1 MLKGKIPVG
10 SQMDTMN
17 DPNSYANNSGLCGMQ
32 IQVPC
37 PEDLSPTE
45 PPEVVSKETWFSWEG
60 AGIGYAVG
68 LLVAVGVLYLTEYL
82 SLLNL
87 YITSVNREGIKSLTI
102 QVMHAVYGSSKQC

>member
-17 DPNSYANNSGLCGMQ
+17 DPNSYANSSGLCGMQ

-45 PPEVVSKETWFSWEG
+45 PSEVVSKETWFSLEG

-68 LLVAVGVLYLTEYL
+68 LLVAVGVLYLTKYFVPAKP
-82 SLLNL
+82 LN
-87 YITSVNREGIKSLTI
+87 YSHQQRR
-102 QVMHAVYGSSKQC
+102 H